1 MEKLPGP
8 LLLLQQIIYTL
19 ETGSSMRK
27 CLFEYIKIEKNE
39 FKNQL
44 EIWINLVDRGQS
56 TDFFLISIKSP
67 DRQQL
72 FIILEQGLKG
82 HSILSSLKQIETE
95 FFEKCDEQIDAY
107 LTLLPFKMLIPLMC
121 FILPAFLI
129 MIAGPS
135 FMKLA
140 ELLK

>member
-95 FFEKCDEQIDAY
+95 FFEKCDEQIDTY